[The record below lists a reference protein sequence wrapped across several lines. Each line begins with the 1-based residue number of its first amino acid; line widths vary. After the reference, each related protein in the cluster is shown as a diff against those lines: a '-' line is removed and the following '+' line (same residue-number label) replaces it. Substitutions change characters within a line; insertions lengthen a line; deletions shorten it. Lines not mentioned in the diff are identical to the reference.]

1 MNSDTRIRF
10 LFLTAFVERTVLER
24 PGDEISQSHEGSI
37 EYGPGAPAHADV
49 SRLENLERDDCRVH
63 KIPHF
68 MDEETHPFVVTVR
81 GFVRVRL
88 LAFARVHRDGAR
100 DGLVQASVEGPEV
113 FRADR
118 RVRLQG
124 QVGNGLTDVTIIVN
138 DLRDGEPL
146 EEQIV
151 SVLAGALVDLQS
163 ACLQTRSI
171 STS

>member
-10 LFLTAFVERTVLER
+10 LFLTAFVERTSSSDRAMRSRNPMRVRLSTAPVL
-24 PGDEISQSHEGSI
+24 PPD
-37 EYGPGAPAHADV
+37 ADV
-49 SRLENLERDDCRVH
+49 SRLEHLERDDCRVH

-100 DGLVQASVEGPEV
+100 DGLVEASVERAEV

-118 RVRLQG
+118 RVRLHG
-124 QVGNGLTDVTIIVN
+124 QLGNGLTDVTIIVN

-146 EEQIV
+146 
-151 SVLAGALVDLQS
+151 
-163 ACLQTRSI
+163 
-171 STS
+171 